1 MNFMSLIGVELTKL
15 RRSKIILILL
25 APVIMMWI
33 PSIVNAEIHFD
44 PQGRRGAGR
53 LPPSPW
59 EFRHKYNMR
68 SIADPQGR

>member
-44 PQGRRGAGR
+44 PQGISR
-53 LPPSPW
+53 
-59 EFRHKYNMR
+59 
-68 SIADPQGR
+68 I